1 MKDQV
6 FMKDKNFLDIINK
19 STIETAKSLLGM
31 KLVMETDGESQILG
45 NIVETEAY
53 LGTLDSACHSFM
65 RKRTPRNES
74 MYLSAG
80 HWYVYQ
86 IHGHFMLNL
95 VTKDEGIPEAVLIRA
110 VQADA
115 PEHDGSGPGKLTK
128 SFGITKEID
137 GEYFSDSR
145 LTLEVDK
152 TPKEIVSRKRIG
164 ITCMDEWRD
173 KPLGFYVKGNSQVSR
188 IRKKEILDDD
198 ELTWEKPFFQKNKN
212 DLKETIPKA

>member
-1 MKDQV
+1 MANKD
-6 FMKDKNFLDIINK
+6 FLDIISK
-19 STIETAKSLLGM
+19 DTIETAKKLLGM
-31 KLVMETDGESQILG
+31 KLVWKKGGESQILG

-53 LGTLDSACHSFM
+53 LGTMDSACHSFM
-65 RKRTPRNES
+65 GKRTPRNES

-95 VTKDEGIPEAVLIRA
+95 VTKDEDIPEAVLIRA
-110 VQADA
+110 VQAVS

-137 GEYFSDSR
+137 GEYFADSR

-152 TPKEIVSRKRIG
+152 APKEIASRKRIG

-173 KPLGFYVKGNSQVSR
+173 EPLGFYVKGNSQVSR
-188 IRKKEILDDD
+188 IRKKEILGDDSK
-198 ELTWEKPFFQKNKN
+198 TWTK
-212 DLKETIPKA
+212 

>member
-1 MKDQV
+1 
-6 FMKDKNFLDIINK
+6 MKDKNFLDIINK

-31 KLVMETDGESQILG
+31 KLVMETGGESQILG

-65 RKRTPRNES
+65 GKRTPRNES

-95 VTKDEGIPEAVLIRA
+95 VTMDENIPEAVLIRA

-115 PEHDGSGPGKLTK
+115 PEHDCSGPGKLTK

-137 GEYFSDSR
+137 GEYFLDSR

-152 TPKEIVSRKRIG
+152 TPKEIASRKRIG

-173 KPLGFYVKGNSQVSR
+173 EPLGFYVKGNSQVSR

-198 ELTWEKPFFQKNKN
+198 ELTWEKPPFQKNKN
-212 DLKETIPKA
+212 ELKEMIPKA

>member
-1 MKDQV
+1 
-6 FMKDKNFLDIINK
+6 MKDKNFIDIISK
-19 STIETAKSLLGM
+19 STIETAKNLLGM
-31 KLVMETDGESQILG
+31 KLVLEKGGESQILG

-53 LGTLDSACHSFM
+53 LGTQDSACHSFM
-65 RKRTPRNES
+65 GKRTPRNES

-95 VTKDEGIPEAVLIRA
+95 VTKGENVPEAVLIRA
-110 VQADA
+110 VQAEA

-137 GEYFSDSR
+137 GEYFVDSR

-152 TPKEIVSRKRIG
+152 TPKEIACRKRIG
-164 ITCMDEWRD
+164 ITCKDEWRD
-173 KPLGFYVKGNSQVSR
+173 ESLGFYVKGNSQVSR
-188 IRKKEILDDD
+188 IRKKEIFGDD
-198 ELTWEKPFFQKNKN
+198 ELTWENPAFQENKN
-212 DLKETIPKA
+212 EREETIQEA

>member
-1 MKDQV
+1 
-6 FMKDKNFLDIINK
+6 MKDKNFLDIINK

-65 RKRTPRNES
+65 GKRTPRNES
-74 MYLSAG
+74 MYLPAG

-95 VTKDEGIPEAVLIRA
+95 VTMDEDIPEAVLIRA

-137 GEYFSDSR
+137 GEYFPDSR

-152 TPKEIVSRKRIG
+152 TPKEIASRKRIG

-173 KPLGFYVKGNSQVSR
+173 APLGFYVKGNSQVSR

-198 ELTWEKPFFQKNKN
+198 ELTWEKPPFQKNKN
-212 DLKETIPKA
+212 YLKETIPKA